1 MINTS
6 RNKFNSIFDGIP
18 VQYVKYRV
26 PRILCENLLDVSD
39 QAPFDEIL
47 LNDTAVQQIKKNNLT
62 IVDTTSDPLTLPGL
76 QERYD
81 RITEEGLQEKLCW
94 VTDDLA
100 APEHFDNVIAWPEA
114 LACESYRAEKK
125 HQKISIIDR
134 FKPPLE
140 AWRRS
145 NRLSCL
151 NRMYRP
157 HRAYL
162 IYWLR
167 SRKYFSE
174 SVVTHQDKIC
184 SYTGVEMDPCSGPW
198 AHWFDELPDWLQ
210 ESLSRAD
217 LQFDDQWSNYN
228 GENDHSYVHP
238 AFSDT
243 YLNIVTESVVDPGVY
258 FSEKTFKP
266 LAAGQLFV
274 ILGNKNSVRY
284 LKQYGIECFFD
295 SLDNHMY
302 ETSDCWIERAN
313 RLLALLDEI
322 YDNIEDIYWQNIRE
336 IKHNQEWVLSDA
348 FRGLC
353 EKPLRD
359 RELIW

>member
-1 MINTS
+1 MK
-6 RNKFNSIFDGIP
+6 NKAQFSCIP
-18 VQYVKYRV
+18 NQYEYIKYLV
-26 PRILCENLLDVSD
+26 PRILCEQVFDITNQMSD
-39 QAPFDEIL
+39 GSITLNEPIL
-47 LNDTAVQQIKKNNLT
+47 EYIDRNQMSIL
-62 IVDTTSDPLTLPGL
+62 DTTSDPVTLAGL

-81 RITEEGLQEKLCW
+81 AITKVGLQGKVVW

-100 APEHFDNVIAWPEA
+100 APEHFDNVVAWPES
-114 LACESYRAEKK
+114 LFSESCRAVKYK
-125 HQKISIIDR
+125 HPKIPIISDVMQYPNQAR
-134 FKPPLE
+134 K
-140 AWRRS
+140 RS
-145 NRLSCL
+145 NKLSCL

-167 SRKYFSE
+167 NRKYFSD
-174 SVVTHQDKIC
+174 SVITHQDKIC
-184 SYTGVEMDPCSGPW
+184 AYTGVKMGPYSGQW
-198 AHWFDELPDWLQ
+198 AHWFEELSDWLR
-210 ESLSRAD
+210 ESLARTD
-217 LQFDDQWSNYN
+217 LQFDDQWGDYN

-243 YLNIVTESVVDPGVY
+243 YLNVVTESVVDPGVY

-284 LKQYGIECFFD
+284 LKKYGIECFFD

-302 ETSDCWIERAN
+302 ETHNCWIDRAN
-313 RLLALLDEI
+313 HLLSFLDQI

-336 IKHNQEWVLSDA
+336 IKYNQEWVLSDA
-348 FRGLC
+348 FQQLC
-353 EKPLRD
+353 KQPLQD
-359 RELIW
+359 MKLIA